1 MTSNVYLRPKL
12 LGQYILENKS
22 TIRKTASEF
31 GISKSTVHVDVS
43 YKLKNLDYELYKKV
57 KLILENNFKERNI
70 RGGIATKNKYES
82 LKKHSAWMFF
92 CFFIKLKKL

>member
-1 MTSNVYLRPKL
+1 MTNNVYLRPKL
-12 LGQYILENKS
+12 LGQYILEN
-22 TIRKTASEF
+22 
-31 GISKSTVHVDVS
+31 KSTVHVDVS

>member
-1 MTSNVYLRPKL
+1 MTNNVYLRPKL

-43 YKLKNLDYELYKKV
+43 YK
-57 KLILENNFKERNI
+57 
-70 RGGIATKNKYES
+70 
-82 LKKHSAWMFF
+82 
-92 CFFIKLKKL
+92 